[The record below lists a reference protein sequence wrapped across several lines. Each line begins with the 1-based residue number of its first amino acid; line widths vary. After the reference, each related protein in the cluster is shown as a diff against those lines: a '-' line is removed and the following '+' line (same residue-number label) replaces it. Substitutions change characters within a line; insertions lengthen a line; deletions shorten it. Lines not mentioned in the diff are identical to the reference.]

1 MQTTPQAHPKRWSI
15 LAALAVSLLV
25 LSLDNTILNV
35 ALPSIEKDLHASTAN
50 LQWIVDSYLVV
61 FAGLL
66 LTMGSLGDRLGRKKT
81 LIAGLVIFGTAS
93 AAAAVVGSSEALIA
107 ARATMGIGGALIMP
121 ATLSIL
127 TNVFPPEE
135 RAKAIGIWA
144 GVFGIGIA
152 IGPPAGGLLLEFF
165 NWHSVFLVN
174 VPVIVIAL
182 IAALRLIPDSKDPD
196 PAKLDIP
203 GAVLSIAGLTTLVYT
218 VIKAPEFGWGST
230 HTLVAAGIATT
241 LMAAFFAWETRSTHP
256 MLDLSVFRFSSFS
269 AASAALTL
277 GSFSLFGSIFFLTQ
291 HMQGVLGYTP
301 LQAGVR
307 LLPVAGG
314 LIVAAPLSAEVAK
327 RIGIRATVTAGMTVV
342 A

>member
-50 LQWIVDSYLVV
+50 LQWIVDGYLVV

-81 LIAGLVIFGTAS
+81 LLAGLVIFGVSS

-107 ARATMGIGGALIMP
+107 ARATMGVGGALIMP

-135 RAKAIGIWA
+135 RPKAIGIWA

-152 IGPPAGGLLLEFF
+152 IGPPAGGALLDAFD
-165 NWHSVFLVN
+165 WHSVFLVN
-174 VPVIVIAL
+174 IPVILAG
-182 IAALRLIPDSKDPD
+182 IAASLRLVPESKDPH
-196 PAKLDIP
+196 PAKLD
-203 GAVLSIAGLTTLVYT
+203 
-218 VIKAPEFGWGST
+218 
-230 HTLVAAGIATT
+230 
-241 LMAAFFAWETRSTHP
+241 
-256 MLDLSVFRFSSFS
+256 
-269 AASAALTL
+269 L
-277 GSFSLFGSIFFLTQ
+277 G
-291 HMQGVLGYTP
+291 
-301 LQAGVR
+301 
-307 LLPVAGG
+307 
-314 LIVAAPLSAEVAK
+314 
-327 RIGIRATVTAGMTVV
+327 
-342 A
+342 